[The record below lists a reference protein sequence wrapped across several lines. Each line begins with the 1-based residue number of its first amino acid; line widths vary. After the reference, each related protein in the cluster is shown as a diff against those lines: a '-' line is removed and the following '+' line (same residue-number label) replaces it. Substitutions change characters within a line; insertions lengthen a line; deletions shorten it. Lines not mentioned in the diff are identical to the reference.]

1 MSKQTISK
9 KQQYI
14 LLIIIVGALSI
25 IWGTTSYFIEHPT
38 LTIHIEQQEASATKQ
53 DKNISNT
60 SQKDLLTLTQKLQAN
75 PNNTRILLELSKY
88 FIELCEWKQAEYFL
102 LHALIVEPNNPDI
115 LYLLGI
121 TQYNQKEYI
130 DAVNSFKKVLIIE
143 PDPSAQYNLG
153 LLYLYYLD
161 EKNQGLQYLQNVIDN
176 PKSTPEM
183 KQATQQL
190 LTINKK

>member
-1 MSKQTISK
+1 MNKQTISK

-25 IWGTTSYFIEHPT
+25 IWGTTSYFIENPM
-38 LTIHIEQQEASATKQ
+38 LTMHIEQQEASATKQ
-53 DKNISNT
+53 DKNINT
-60 SQKDLLTLTQKLQAN
+60 SQTDLLTLTQKLQAN
-75 PNNTRILLELSKY
+75 PNDAKILLELSKY

-102 LHALIVEPNNPDI
+102 LHALIVEPSNPDI

-121 TQYNQKEYI
+121 TQYNQGEYI

-143 PDPSAQYNLG
+143 PDPSAQYSLG

-161 EKNQGLQYLQNVIDN
+161 EKNQGLQYLQHVIDN

-190 LTINKK
+190 LTKHK

>member
-1 MSKQTISK
+1 M
-9 KQQYI
+9 
-14 LLIIIVGALSI
+14 
-25 IWGTTSYFIEHPT
+25 
-38 LTIHIEQQEASATKQ
+38 HIEQQEASATKQ
-53 DKNISNT
+53 DKNINT
-60 SQKDLLTLTQKLQAN
+60 SQTDLLILTQKLQAN
-75 PNNTRILLELSKY
+75 PNDAKILLELSKY

-102 LHALIVEPNNPDI
+102 LHALIVEPSNPDI

-121 TQYNQKEYI
+121 TQYNQGEYI

-143 PDPSAQYNLG
+143 PDPSAQYSLG

-161 EKNQGLQYLQNVIDN
+161 EKNQGLQYLQHVIDN

-190 LTINKK
+190 LTKHK

>member
-1 MSKQTISK
+1 MNKQTISK

-25 IWGTTSYFIEHPT
+25 IWGTTSYFIENPT
-38 LTIHIEQQEASATKQ
+38 LTMHIEQQEASATKQ
-53 DKNISNT
+53 DKNINT
-60 SQKDLLTLTQKLQAN
+60 SQTDLLTLTQKLQAN
-75 PNNTRILLELSKY
+75 PNDAKILLELSKY

-102 LHALIVEPNNPDI
+102 LHALIVEPSNPDI

-121 TQYNQKEYI
+121 TQYNQGEYI

-143 PDPSAQYNLG
+143 PDPSAQYSLG

-161 EKNQGLQYLQNVIDN
+161 EKNQGLQYLQHVIDN

-190 LTINKK
+190 LTKHK

>member
-1 MSKQTISK
+1 MSKRAILK

-25 IWGTTSYFIEHPT
+25 ICGTTSYFIEHPT
-38 LTIHIEQQEASATKQ
+38 LTMHIEQQEASAIQQ
-53 DKNISNT
+53 DKNITNA
-60 SQKDLLTLTQKLQAN
+60 SQTDLLTLTQKLQAN
-75 PNNTRILLELSKY
+75 PNDARILLELSKY

-121 TQYNQKEYI
+121 TQYNQEEYI

-143 PDPSAQYNLG
+143 PDPSAQYSLG

-161 EKNQGLQYLQNVIDN
+161 KKNQGLQYLQQVIDN

-183 KQATQQL
+183 KQTTQQL
-190 LTINKK
+190 LANHK